1 MIDLPK
7 YPRTFHLEGSKGIK
21 DPDAIPLASIA
32 GKFLVVEEKMDG
44 SMVWFAFEPSGKL
57 LIGHRNQEVS
67 GPEFDLLKS
76 WAASIE
82 EELFDMLEDRYIMY
96 GEWLWAKHTIFYDR
110 LVHYFL
116 EYDIYDRKQN
126 IWLDTNG
133 RYDLLN
139 RNHIVS
145 VRILQAEKTGL
156 ADLSKRVI
164 PSAYISSVIKNNEL
178 MKSASVIKETDLTG
192 LMEGLYIKVEENGQ
206 VIERYKYIRKGF
218 LDIIL
223 GSGTHWKDRPLVIN
237 QLTPGAKERI
247 HGF

>member
-1 MIDLPK
+1 MIELPK

-21 DPDAIPLASIA
+21 DPDAIVPSSIA

-44 SMVWFAFEPSGKL
+44 SMVWLAFDSNGKL

-67 GPEFDLLKS
+67 GSEFDLLKS

-82 EELFDMLEDRYIMY
+82 EDLFDMLEDRYVMY

-116 EYDIYDRKQN
+116 EYDIYDRKEN
-126 IWLDTNG
+126 IWLDTSS

-139 RNHIVS
+139 RKHIVS

-156 ADLSKRVI
+156 SDLSKQAKS
-164 PSAYISSVIKNNEL
+164 SAYISSVVKDNEL
-178 MKSASVIKETDLTG
+178 MKSANVIKETDLSG
-192 LMEGLYIKVEENGQ
+192 LMEGLYIKVEENGR
-206 VIERYKYIRKGF
+206 VVERYKYIRKGF

-223 GSGTHWKDRPLVIN
+223 GSGTHWKDRPVIIN
-237 QLTPGAKERI
+237 QLTPGARERI